1 MNLFSVKQ
9 QTSKQLAPTDLNQLT
24 KPEIE
29 LVLRLLSTTQFPV
42 RDIEILYTLLL
53 KLQEQFKQHDKN
65 ESNA

>member
-1 MNLFSVKQ
+1 MNLFNVKQ
-9 QTSKQLAPTDLNQLT
+9 QTSKQLVPTDLNQLT

>member
-9 QTSKQLAPTDLNQLT
+9 QTSKQLVPTDLNQLT